1 MRRSLKSV
9 GLAVGLFV
17 LSNTAGLA
25 EEQMGQGVFTQY
37 CATCHG
43 VSGAGDGPLTE
54 MITAKVPDLTKIAA
68 RNDGEFPMLKVIHIV
83 DGRTGLRGHGG
94 TMPTY
99 GAVFAAESYDAEF
112 GSVIYTR
119 AKILSLA
126 YFLESIQ
133 EP

>member
-1 MRRSLKSV
+1 MIRTLKSV
-9 GLAVGLFV
+9 GLSVGLLA
-17 LSNTAGLA
+17 LSVTPGLA
-25 EEQMGQGVFTQY
+25 EETIGQAVFTQY

-43 VSGAGDGPLTE
+43 VSGVGDGPLTE
-54 MITAKVPDLTKIAA
+54 MITAQVPDLTQISAQ
-68 RNDGEFPMLKVIHIV
+68 NDGVFPMLNVIHII

-94 TMPTY
+94 PMPTY
-99 GAVFAAESYDAEF
+99 GSIFASESFDAEF

-133 EP
+133 EQ